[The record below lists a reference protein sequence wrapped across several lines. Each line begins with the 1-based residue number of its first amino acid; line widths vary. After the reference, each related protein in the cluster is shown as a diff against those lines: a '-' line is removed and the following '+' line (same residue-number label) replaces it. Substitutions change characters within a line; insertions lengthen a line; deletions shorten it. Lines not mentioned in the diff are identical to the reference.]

1 MLNYNLAT
9 FILIDKMSLGE
20 GALKVKGPIA
30 RKGSIALEVT
40 ITYLY

>member
-1 MLNYNLAT
+1 
-9 FILIDKMSLGE
+9 MSLGE
-20 GALKVKGPIA
+20 GTLKVKGPIE